1 MASKKQNQFKYGI
14 EITKPWSKEMYDHN
28 DKVAEIVK
36 QNIEKALF
44 EIFKD
49 GDEKSLREI
58 SKSVCAHGFGD
69 GYSFE
74 DIYNETMNDL
84 DMAQNYWL
92 NDIYDDIVSDG
103 FAPKLD
109 VFFIGY

>member
-1 MASKKQNQFKYGI
+1 MKRKVNEIKYGI
-14 EITKPWSKEMYDHN
+14 EITKPWSKEMYGHN
-28 DKVAEIVK
+28 DKISDIVK
-36 QNIEKALF
+36 QNIESALF

-49 GDEKSLREI
+49 GDEKSLRKI
-58 SKSVCAHGFGD
+58 SKSICAHGYGD

-74 DIYNETMNDL
+74 DIYNETMDEL
-84 DMAQNYWL
+84 DRCENYWL
-92 NDIYDDIVSDG
+92 NEIYDDIVSDG